1 MQEMKK
7 RRIVL
12 ASLLKPVD
20 DTRMYE
26 KLGATLALNYEV
38 TIIGQ
43 PSASTSQKGNPEIV
57 PLPRFERL
65 SLKRLLAPFKVL
77 RTVLHVR
84 PQLLIICT
92 AELLP
97 MALVARILCGVRI
110 VYDVQE
116 NYAVNIVHGN
126 AWPRM
131 VRPLLSGAV
140 KAVEWCSSLMISH
153 FLLAEKSYA
162 KELSF
167 IGNRFT
173 TIQNKVVRP
182 DQPFERQP
190 PALQS
195 YDPHNEQ
202 LAGKHIRLLFSGT
215 LASTTGVFDAI
226 DLSKHLYDSDSNVRL
241 HIIGYA
247 AQTTVRTRLRTLAG
261 ELPFIQ
267 LEGIDEL
274 VPHDKIREAV
284 ERAHFGIISYPENVS
299 TWASYPTK
307 LYEYLG
313 YRLPVLLVNNPR
325 WVDYCV
331 AYAAAVVF
339 DPGQV
344 DPHALLG
351 EMTNRSFYTA
361 GVPEVYWDSEA
372 PKLLQV
378 VSSLIS

>member
-1 MQEMKK
+1 MKK

-26 KLGATLALNYEV
+26 KLGATLASAYEV
-38 TIIGQ
+38 YIVGQ
-43 PSASTSQKGNPEIV
+43 PSASTLRKGNPEIV
-57 PLPRFERL
+57 PLRKFERL

-77 RTVLHVR
+77 RTVFHVR

-97 MALVARILCGVRI
+97 IALVARILCGVRI

-116 NYAVNIVHGN
+116 NYAVNVVHGK

-131 VRPLLSGAV
+131 VRPLLFGVV
-140 KAVEWCSSLMISH
+140 KAVEWCSSVMISH

-162 KELSF
+162 NELGF

-173 TIQNKVVRP
+173 TIQNKVLRP
-182 DQPFERQP
+182 DQPFERQRL
-190 PALQS
+190 ASRS
-195 YDPHNEQ
+195 YDPHSEQ
-202 LAGKHIRLLFSGT
+202 LTNNHITLLFSGT
-215 LASTTGVFDAI
+215 LAQTTGVFDAI
-226 DLSKHLYDSDSNVRL
+226 DLSKQLYDADPNVRL

-247 AQTTVRTRLRTLAG
+247 AQTIVRTQLRTLAG
-261 ELPFIQ
+261 ALPFIH

-274 VPHDKIREAV
+274 VPHDKIREAIK
-284 ERAHFGIISYPENVS
+284 RAHFGIISYPENVS
-299 TWASYPTK
+299 TWSSYPTK

-313 YRLPVLLVNNPR
+313 YRLPVLLVINPR
-325 WVDYCV
+325 WVDYCR
-331 AYAAAVVF
+331 AYAAAIVF
-339 DPGQV
+339 DPDQIN
-344 DPHALLG
+344 PHALLR
-351 EMTNRSFYTA
+351 EMKSRSFYTA

-378 VSSLIS
+378 VSAIIS